1 MEISFYCRASKANR
15 QGLSPIEM
23 SIHISGKRVFINLD
37 RKEKPS
43 TFSKSML
50 SKRPNEI
57 KDYLEATRRNINT
70 AITEIADRGIALTTT
85 TLRDY
90 LKGGGI
96 KSLTISDVW
105 DEYMSI
111 LKKRVGR
118 SLTQR
123 TYEKYEKVRE
133 RFSQS
138 IDFQKPITSIANR
151 SVADFYYT
159 LQQGYTESTAGGMM
173 TKLKS
178 VITFAI
184 DNGYMKINPF
194 SGIRISKG
202 KPTIEYLTENEL
214 QLIKTKEMPNKRL
227 KKVRDLSLFQAASG
241 LSYADL
247 AALKSSDMK
256 VGENN
261 IHYIAGRRA
270 KTGVEYTS
278 VILPFGVEIWD
289 EYKGNLPIL
298 SNQRFNSYLKEI
310 EAIVGLEKG
319 LHSHIFRKTYAT
331 ILLNRGVRM
340 ETVSR
345 ALGHSSTKITQAYYA
360 RMQDETITNEISSVF

>member
-1 MEISFYCRASKANR
+1 M
-15 QGLSPIEM
+15 
-23 SIHISGKRVFINLD
+23 
-37 RKEKPS
+37 
-43 TFSKSML
+43 
-50 SKRPNEI
+50 
-57 KDYLEATRRNINT
+57 
-70 AITEIADRGIALTTT
+70 TTT